1 LARRLEAKNWTVNAL
16 THKNTLLNTRL
27 SVVKEQFRAIQTL
40 FEHVLRSYK
49 SLSKHYKG
57 HILPSDEHG
66 RLPHVRKQ
74 INPKDITRV
83 ASRRASIMAFRLQAF
98 QLKSS
103 NLKTSFGGDTR
114 QPSQAP
120 SLTDEGGTREVFSAK
135 AIDKL
140 LGAIK
145 SGDEDDAELIQKRCE
160 EMEICISDIQTHI
173 YASHKSEMNRW
184 GQFLGHLQD
193 NYEKELTKRQ
203 EDIRQLNCALSTWVR
218 KFLDLQGMLL
228 PQDYG
233 KCGPKGEDVLRILER
248 TQLLAAESM
257 RDMERFSGGSVTGR
271 TSLERHEGDYGEE
284 VIELGE
290 ED

>member
-1 LARRLEAKNWTVNAL
+1 M
-16 THKNTLLNTRL
+16 
-27 SVVKEQFRAIQTL
+27 VKEQFRAIQTL

-57 HILPSDEHG
+57 PILASDEHTH
-66 RLPHVRKQ
+66 LPHVRKIISQ
-74 INPKDITRV
+74 KDVSRATN
-83 ASRRASIMAFRLQAF
+83 RRASIMAFRLQAF
-98 QLKSS
+98 KQKSS
-103 NLKTSFGGDTR
+103 ILKTSFGGDTR

-120 SLTDEGGTREVFSAK
+120 SLTEDGGAKELFSAK

-145 SGDEDDAELIQKRCE
+145 NGDADDAEVIQRRCE
-160 EMEICISDIQTHI
+160 EMELCISDIQTHI
-173 YASHKSEMNRW
+173 YASHKSEMSRW

-218 KFLDLQGMLL
+218 KFLDLQELVL
-228 PQDYG
+228 PKDSG
-233 KCGPKGEDVLRILER
+233 KCGPKAEDILRILER

-257 RDMERFSGGSVTGR
+257 RDMERFTGGNSPGR

-284 VIELGE
+284 VIELGD